1 MSTHWM
7 AMQLIKHTA
16 KGSCAGKPLAFG
28 RNTHRV
34 PPTGRVLKGSTTAKV
49 IELLADNPTRWYRL
63 SVIAKSTR
71 SNPKTVSW
79 ALDQLKQLDMVET
92 CGIGDPKQCPRYL
105 RYRWKSL

>member
-1 MSTHWM
+1 M
-7 AMQLIKHTA
+7 AMQLIKHTS
-16 KGSCAGKPLAFG
+16 KRRSECAPLAFG
-28 RNTHRV
+28 RNTNRA
-34 PPTGRVLKGSTTAKV
+34 PLTGRILKGSTTAKV

-63 SVIAKSTR
+63 GVIAKSTR

>member
-1 MSTHWM
+1 
-7 AMQLIKHTA
+7 MQLIKHTS
-16 KGSCAGKPLAFG
+16 KRRSECAPIAFG
-28 RNTHRV
+28 RNTNRA
-34 PPTGRVLKGSTTAKV
+34 PLTGRILKGSTTAKV

>member
-1 MSTHWM
+1 M
-7 AMQLIKHTA
+7 AMQLIKHTS
-16 KGSCAGKPLAFG
+16 KRRSECAPIAFG
-28 RNTHRV
+28 RNTNRA
-34 PPTGRVLKGSTTAKV
+34 PLTGRILKGSTTAKV

-63 SVIAKSTR
+63 SIIAKSTR

>member
-1 MSTHWM
+1 M
-7 AMQLIKHTA
+7 AMQLIKHTS
-16 KGSCAGKPLAFG
+16 KRRSECAPIAFG
-28 RNTHRV
+28 RNTNRA
-34 PPTGRVLKGSTTAKV
+34 PLTGRILKGSTTAKV

>member
-1 MSTHWM
+1 M
-7 AMQLIKHTA
+7 AMQLMKHTS
-16 KGSCAGKPLAFG
+16 KRRSECAPIALG

-34 PPTGRVLKGSTTAKV
+34 PPTGRILKGSTTAKV

>member
-1 MSTHWM
+1 M
-7 AMQLIKHTA
+7 AMQLIKHTS
-16 KGSCAGKPLAFG
+16 KGSCAGKSLAFG
-28 RNTHRV
+28 RNTHRA
-34 PPTGRVLKGSTTAKV
+34 PLTGRILKGSTTAKV

>member
-1 MSTHWM
+1 M

-28 RNTHRV
+28 RNTSKA

-63 SVIAKSTR
+63 GAIAKSTR

-92 CGIGDPKQCPRYL
+92 CGIGDPAQCPRYL
-105 RYRWKSL
+105 RYRWKSI

>member
-1 MSTHWM
+1 M
-7 AMQLIKHTA
+7 AMQLIKHTS
-16 KGSCAGKPLAFG
+16 KRRSECAPIAFG
-28 RNTHRV
+28 RNTNRA
-34 PPTGRVLKGSTTAKV
+34 PLTGRILKGSTTAKV

-63 SVIAKSTR
+63 GVIAKSTR

>member
-1 MSTHWM
+1 M
-7 AMQLIKHTA
+7 AMQLIKHTS

-63 SVIAKSTR
+63 GAIAKSTC

>member
-1 MSTHWM
+1 M
-7 AMQLIKHTA
+7 AMQLIKHTS
-16 KGSCAGKPLAFG
+16 KRRSECAPLAFG
-28 RNTHRV
+28 RNTNRA
-34 PPTGRVLKGSTTAKV
+34 PLTGRILKGSTTAKV

>member
-1 MSTHWM
+1 M
-7 AMQLIKHTA
+7 AMQLIKHTS

-28 RNTHRV
+28 RNTNKA

-63 SVIAKSTR
+63 GAIAKSTC

-92 CGIGDPKQCPRYL
+92 CGIGDPAQCPRYL

>member
-1 MSTHWM
+1 M
-7 AMQLIKHTA
+7 AMQLIKHTS
-16 KGSCAGKPLAFG
+16 KRRSECAPLAFG
-28 RNTHRV
+28 RNTNRA
-34 PPTGRVLKGSTTAKV
+34 PLTGRILKGSTTAKV

-63 SVIAKSTR
+63 GAIAKSTC
-71 SNPKTVSW
+71 SHPKTVSW

>member
-1 MSTHWM
+1 M
-7 AMQLIKHTA
+7 AMQLIKHTS
-16 KGSCAGKPLAFG
+16 KRRSECAPLAFG
-28 RNTHRV
+28 RNTSKA

>member
-1 MSTHWM
+1 M
-7 AMQLIKHTA
+7 AMQLIKHTS
-16 KGSCAGKPLAFG
+16 KRRSECAPLAFG
-28 RNTHRV
+28 RNTHRA
-34 PPTGRVLKGSTTAKV
+34 PPTGRVLKVSTTAKV

>member
-1 MSTHWM
+1 M
-7 AMQLIKHTA
+7 AMQLIKHTS
-16 KGSCAGKPLAFG
+16 KRRSECAPPAFG
-28 RNTHRV
+28 RNTNRA
-34 PPTGRVLKGSTTAKV
+34 PLTGRILKGSTTAKV

-63 SVIAKSTR
+63 GVIAKSTR

>member
-1 MSTHWM
+1 M
-7 AMQLIKHTA
+7 AMQLIKHTS
-16 KGSCAGKPLAFG
+16 KRRSECAPLAFG
-28 RNTHRV
+28 RNTNRA
-34 PPTGRVLKGSTTAKV
+34 PLTGRILKGSTTAKV
-49 IELLADNPTRWYRL
+49 IELLAGNPTRWYRL

-92 CGIGDPKQCPRYL
+92 FGIVDPAQCPRYL